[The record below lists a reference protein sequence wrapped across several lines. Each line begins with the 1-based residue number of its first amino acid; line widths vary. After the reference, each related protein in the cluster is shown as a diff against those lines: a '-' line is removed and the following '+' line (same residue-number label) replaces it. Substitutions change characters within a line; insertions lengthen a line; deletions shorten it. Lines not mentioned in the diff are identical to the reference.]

1 MLLERRQGEVTGSGG
16 EADEAV
22 GQVWHLGRWESTGGK
37 ALWAGRGSPRG
48 VLSLL
53 DTQSGPSF
61 YFMRLCLFRAVLDS
75 QQNWVEG
82 TEISHIIL
90 PAPDTCIASPM
101 INIPTRVVHLLQFM
115 HLHWHIFI
123 SQSPQS
129 LQVHSW
135 LEYILWVWTNVQWH
149 VDIFIISYRV
159 FSLP

>member
-75 QQNWVEG
+75 QQN
-82 TEISHIIL
+82 
-90 PAPDTCIASPM
+90 
-101 INIPTRVVHLLQFM
+101 
-115 HLHWHIFI
+115 
-123 SQSPQS
+123 
-129 LQVHSW
+129 
-135 LEYILWVWTNVQWH
+135 
-149 VDIFIISYRV
+149 
-159 FSLP
+159 